1 MASNFH
7 LEKNENL
14 LFSFLIVNYKSAGL
28 TITCIDSIKSWC
40 SGHRFEIIV
49 VDNNSGPNQLDKI
62 KNAHSDIICIQNK
75 ENAGFGQGNNIAATF
90 AKGDIFVLINPD
102 VELTSDVLHEFS
114 NIFSQKTSKVILGG
128 RLLSKDHSATTSFG
142 NFPSILHELI
152 YLFSLQRISWRL
164 EQKFSLGLSIPERST
179 QPLLVDYVSGA
190 LCAIPREVFMK
201 TQGFDKEIFL
211 YFEETLLMYK
221 HKQDGGSTLVI
232 PSATAIHT
240 GSATTGEDSE
250 LKLFHMELG
259 RKIFYKY
266 MYGKIGLTAIA
277 LIRSLALIKALIIR
291 RNIKHIKPIS
301 VWYSKL

>member
-1 MASNFH
+1 MF
-7 LEKNENL
+7 
-14 LFSFLIVNYKSAGL
+14 FSFLIVNYKSSDL
-28 TITCIDSIKSWC
+28 TKICVSSIKKWC
-40 SGHRFEIIV
+40 STHRFEIIV
-49 VDNNSGPNQLDKI
+49 IDNNSGQDQLDEI
-62 KNAHSDIICIQNK
+62 KSIHNDVICVQNK
-75 ENAGFGQGNNIAATF
+75 ENVGFGQGNNIAARF

-102 VELTSDVLHEFS
+102 VELTSNVLDEFS
-114 NIFSQKTSKVILGG
+114 NVFHQKTNNIILGG
-128 RLLSKDHSATTSFG
+128 RLISKDRAATISFG

-152 YLFSLQRISWRL
+152 YLFSLNRLSWRL
-164 EQKFSLGLSIPERST
+164 ERKFSLGLSIPERST
-179 QPLLVDYVSGA
+179 EPFLVDYVSGA

-221 HKQDGGSTLVI
+221 HKIDGGKTLVI

-291 RNIKHIKPIS
+291 RNIKHIKPIR